1 MRAGYR
7 AAAVGILLAGCAVG
21 PSYKRPETVPIHT
34 DWRDTSVALRDSS
47 FANIPWWGVLGDTT
61 LQGLIRIALREN
73 RDLHVALGRVNEA
86 RALLGIQRLE
96 MYPQINIQGRL
107 GTSQGADTLITG
119 RGAEALGFLGATLS
133 WELDLWGRLRRLN
146 ESARAALLATE
157 QGRRGVILIVVS
169 EVARAYLELLDLD
182 AQVAI
187 ADSQVSIRRQ
197 SLELAR
203 SRFKGGLTSEL
214 DVSQGE
220 NSLAIAEG
228 TRSRTLRLRTQK
240 ENELSVLLGRPPGNL
255 PRGLALTQQQ
265 FPNVIPAGLPS
276 ELLERRPDVRQ
287 AEEQLHAANARIGAA
302 IASLF
307 PTISLTGSA
316 GTVSSDLD
324 RLFGSGTG
332 FWNLAANLLQ
342 PILNSGRNLKQ
353 VAAERARTEAAVGQY
368 ERTVL
373 TAFQEVEDGIVSV
386 QRLREE
392 AEAAGRA
399 AAAARRS
406 VVLAGKR
413 YEGGVD
419 NYLNLLDA
427 QRAQLDAELQESQLQ
442 QQQRVAVVR
451 LYRALGGGWD
461 PVTDTLALPP
471 RADSQSDRDSTPPT
485 GEPDGTGAAP
495 SPGLG
500 EPASTQGAA
509 ESRAARPPDPARSP
523 TPGARGR

>member
-7 AAAVGILLAGCAVG
+7 VTALVILLAGCAMG
-21 PSYKRPETVPIHT
+21 PSYKRPETVPVHT
-34 DWRDTSVALRDSS
+34 DWRDTSLALRDSS
-47 FANIPWWGVLGDTT
+47 YANVPWWSVLQDTT
-61 LQGLIRIALREN
+61 LQGLIRVALKEN
-73 RDLHVALGRVNEA
+73 RDLHIALARVNEA

-96 MYPQINIQGRL
+96 LLPQINIQGRI
-107 GTSQGADTLITG
+107 GTSEGADSLITG
-119 RGAEALGFLGATLS
+119 VGSDELGFLGATLS

-146 ESARAALLATE
+146 ESAKAALLATE
-157 QGRRGVILIVVS
+157 EGRRGVILIVVS
-169 EVARAYLELLDLD
+169 EVARAYLELRDLD

-187 ADSQVSIRRQ
+187 ADSQVSIRQQ
-197 SLELAR
+197 SLDLAR

-220 NSLAIAEG
+220 NALAVAEG
-228 TRSRTLRLRTQK
+228 TRARTLRLRTQK

-255 PRGLALTQQQ
+255 PRGLPLSEQQ

-302 IASLF
+302 IAALF
-307 PTISLTGSA
+307 PTISLTGSG
-316 GTVSSDLD
+316 GTVSDDLG
-324 RLFGSGTG
+324 RLFESGTS
-332 FWNLAANLLQ
+332 FWNIAANLLQ

-392 AEAAGRA
+392 AEAASRA
-399 AAAARRS
+399 ATAARRS

-427 QRAQLDAELQESQLQ
+427 QRTQLDAELQESDLQ
-442 QQQRVAVVR
+442 RQQRVAVVR

-461 PVTDTLALPP
+461 AVTDTLALP
-471 RADSQSDRDSTPPT
+471 
-485 GEPDGTGAAP
+485 
-495 SPGLG
+495 
-500 EPASTQGAA
+500 
-509 ESRAARPPDPARSP
+509 RPKEERQA
-523 TPGARGR
+523 GR

>member
-1 MRAGYR
+1 MRPGYR
-7 AAAVGILLAGCAVG
+7 VTALVILLAGCAMG
-21 PSYKRPETVPIHT
+21 PSYKRPETVPVHT
-34 DWRDTSVALRDSS
+34 DWRDTSLALRDSS
-47 FANIPWWGVLGDTT
+47 YANVPWWSVLQDTT
-61 LQGLIRIALREN
+61 LQGLIRVALKEN
-73 RDLHVALGRVNEA
+73 RDLHIALARVNEA

-96 MYPQINIQGRL
+96 LLPQINIQGRI
-107 GTSQGADTLITG
+107 GKSEGADSLITG
-119 RGAEALGFLGATLS
+119 VGSNELGFLGATLS

-146 ESARAALLATE
+146 ESAKAALLATE
-157 QGRRGVILIVVS
+157 EGRRGVILIVVS
-169 EVARAYLELLDLD
+169 EVARAYLELRDLD

-197 SLELAR
+197 SLDLAR

-220 NSLAIAEG
+220 NALAVAEG
-228 TRSRTLRLRTQK
+228 TRARTLRLRTQK
-240 ENELSVLLGRPPGNL
+240 ENELSVLLGRPPANL
-255 PRGLALTQQQ
+255 PRGLPLSEQQ

-307 PTISLTGSA
+307 PTISLTGA
-316 GTVSSDLD
+316 GGTVSDDLG
-324 RLFGSGTG
+324 RLFATGTG
-332 FWNLAANLLQ
+332 FWNIAANLLQ

-392 AEAAGRA
+392 ADAAARA
-399 AAAARRS
+399 ATAARRS

-427 QRAQLDAELQESQLQ
+427 QRAQLEAELQESQLQ

-461 PVTDTLALPP
+461 AVTDTLALP
-471 RADSQSDRDSTPPT
+471 
-485 GEPDGTGAAP
+485 
-495 SPGLG
+495 
-500 EPASTQGAA
+500 
-509 ESRAARPPDPARSP
+509 RPKEERQA
-523 TPGARGR
+523 GR

>member
-7 AAAVGILLAGCAVG
+7 VTASVILLAGCAMG
-21 PSYKRPETVPIHT
+21 PSYKRPETVPVHT
-34 DWRDTSVALRDSS
+34 EWRDTSLALRDSS
-47 FANIPWWGVLGDTT
+47 YANIPWWGVLQDTT
-61 LQGLIRIALREN
+61 LQGLIRIALKEN
-73 RDLHVALGRVNEA
+73 RDLHVALARVNEA

-96 MYPQINIQGRL
+96 LLPQIDIQGRI
-107 GTSQGADTLITG
+107 GRAEGADSLLTG
-119 RGAEALGFLGATLS
+119 VGSDEIGFLGATVS

-146 ESARAALLATE
+146 ESAKAALLASE

-187 ADSQVSIRRQ
+187 ADSQVSIRQQ
-197 SLELAR
+197 SLDLAR

-220 NSLAIAEG
+220 NALAVAEG
-228 TRSRTLRLRTQK
+228 TRARTLRQRTQK
-240 ENELSVLLGRPPGNL
+240 ENELSVLLGRPPGDL
-255 PRGLALTQQQ
+255 PRGLPLTEQQ

-287 AEEQLHAANARIGAA
+287 AEERLHAANARIGAA

-307 PTISLTGSA
+307 PTISLTAAG
-316 GTVSSDLD
+316 GTVSDDLGS
-324 RLFGSGTG
+324 LFESGTG
-332 FWNLAANLLQ
+332 FWNIAANLLQ

-392 AEAAGRA
+392 ADAAARA
-399 AAAARRS
+399 ATAARRS

-427 QRAQLDAELQESQLQ
+427 QRAQLEAELQESQLQ

-461 PVTDTLALPP
+461 AVTDTLALPLP
-471 RADSQSDRDSTPPT
+471 KEERQAQR
-485 GEPDGTGAAP
+485 
-495 SPGLG
+495 
-500 EPASTQGAA
+500 
-509 ESRAARPPDPARSP
+509 
-523 TPGARGR
+523 